1 MAKPAG
7 WRRRVGGRTRSQAA
21 LLAAALF
28 SFLLLGAGAGA
39 GQAQAQPGDE
49 LSVYVMTMGP
59 GDHPFFKFG
68 HNAIWI
74 QDRTTK
80 LSKVYNFGTF
90 RFDSPRLIP
99 DFIKGRLTYWL
110 SVSSLDRTLAT
121 YQHEN
126 RSVEAQEL
134 ELEPA
139 EKVALAERLEVNA
152 RPEKRNYK
160 YDYFLDNCSTRVR
173 DAIDVVTGGRLR
185 ASAQGPA
192 RLTLREQALRL
203 TADLPWEYLTL
214 YLILGPTT
222 DEPVN
227 RWAEMFIPQE
237 LARGLRA
244 VSLPGPS
251 GDNHP
256 LVRSQEVIFR
266 AQREPPPD
274 YPPDLRLVWLLAG
287 AGVGCALFSLGLAGA
302 NWPFWRVVF
311 SIVAA
316 LWVFALGFIGSFLV
330 FVWGFTDHVVAARN
344 ENIMQLAP
352 WALLLPIALFG
363 VARGQL
369 VAARR
374 AFILALAAAA
384 LATVGFLLKVY
395 PGFHQDNAPVIA
407 LLLPT
412 WYGLALGLW
421 STWRGL
427 RRLPVRGRAGS
438 RS

>member
-139 EKVALAERLEVNA
+139 EKAALAERLEVNA

-214 YLILGPTT
+214 YLILGPT
-222 DEPVN
+222 
-227 RWAEMFIPQE
+227 
-237 LARGLRA
+237 
-244 VSLPGPS
+244 
-251 GDNHP
+251 
-256 LVRSQEVIFR
+256 
-266 AQREPPPD
+266 
-274 YPPDLRLVWLLAG
+274 
-287 AGVGCALFSLGLAGA
+287 
-302 NWPFWRVVF
+302 
-311 SIVAA
+311 
-316 LWVFALGFIGSFLV
+316 
-330 FVWGFTDHVVAARN
+330 
-344 ENIMQLAP
+344 
-352 WALLLPIALFG
+352 
-363 VARGQL
+363 
-369 VAARR
+369 
-374 AFILALAAAA
+374 
-384 LATVGFLLKVY
+384 
-395 PGFHQDNAPVIA
+395 
-407 LLLPT
+407 
-412 WYGLALGLW
+412 
-421 STWRGL
+421 
-427 RRLPVRGRAGS
+427 
-438 RS
+438 